1 MYATISVLKRCSVRS
16 SLPPVVCRRASVLF
30 TLFVFVCVQWC
41 PTHIVLC
48 FCLVFH
54 HLVCLILLVS
64 LDCPFLVAPSV
75 FFNDYFQMMR
85 RAKAYVSFLD
95 VIARGLLLM
104 KKSQK
109 TTFPTIMVR
118 LISSPPGRCCS
129 SFQFFVL
136 SYYMSL
142 RFEFRVMMY
151 ATISVLKRCSVR
163 SSLPPVVY
171 RGTHDLLTLFLLV
184 FLYVYFWQFYGCND
198 FDNRYWISVT
208 QMTMAV
214 MT

>member
-1 MYATISVLKRCSVRS
+1 MSNTYCVVLLSCFS
-16 SLPPVVCRRASVLF
+16 SSCMPY
-30 TLFVFVCVQWC
+30 
-41 PTHIVLC
+41 
-48 FCLVFH
+48 
-54 HLVCLILLVS
+54 LVS
-64 LDCPFLVAPSV
+64 FSRLSIFSCPSV

-104 KKSQK
+104 RKSQK

-118 LISSPPGRCCS
+118 LISSPRAGAAHCFSFLCCPIIC
-129 SFQFFVL
+129 F
-136 SYYMSL
+136 L

-171 RGTHDLLTLFLLV
+171 RRTHDLLTLFLLV
-184 FLYVYFWQFYGCND
+184 FLYVYF
-198 FDNRYWISVT
+198 
-208 QMTMAV
+208 
-214 MT
+214 

>member
-1 MYATISVLKRCSVRS
+1 
-16 SLPPVVCRRASVLF
+16 
-30 TLFVFVCVQWC
+30 
-41 PTHIVLC
+41 VLC

-104 KKSQK
+104 RKSQK

-118 LISSPPGRCCS
+118 LISSPRAGAAHRFSFLCCPIIC
-129 SFQFFVL
+129 F
-136 SYYMSL
+136 L

-171 RGTHDLLTLFLLV
+171 RRTHDLLTLFLLV
-184 FLYVYFWQFYGCND
+184 FLYVYF
-198 FDNRYWISVT
+198 
-208 QMTMAV
+208 
-214 MT
+214 